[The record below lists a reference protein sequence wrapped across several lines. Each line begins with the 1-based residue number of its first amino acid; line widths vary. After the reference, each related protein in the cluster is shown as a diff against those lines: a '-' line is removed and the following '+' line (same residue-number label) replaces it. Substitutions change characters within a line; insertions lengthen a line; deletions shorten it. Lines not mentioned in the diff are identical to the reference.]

1 MSAPPMRQGAISQR
15 SFSTGDAST
24 NQGPEP
30 QILCQNSI
38 RPCQR
43 AIVTIAAPS
52 CLIQRHFLQLSATL
66 ADRCEQLQLE
76 LSDQVASLP
85 FGNER
90 WLLTER
96 ELSAAE
102 DALLRLH
109 DRVDQ
114 LVSIP

>member
-1 MSAPPMRQGAISQR
+1 MS
-15 SFSTGDAST
+15 
-24 NQGPEP
+24 
-30 QILCQNSI
+30 
-38 RPCQR
+38 
-43 AIVTIAAPS
+43 VAAPS

-66 ADRCEQLQLE
+66 AERCQQLQLE

-90 WLLTER
+90 WLVTER

-109 DRVDQ
+109 HRVDQ

>member
-1 MSAPPMRQGAISQR
+1 M
-15 SFSTGDAST
+15 
-24 NQGPEP
+24 
-30 QILCQNSI
+30 
-38 RPCQR
+38 
-43 AIVTIAAPS
+43 AAPS
-52 CLIQRHFLQLSATL
+52 CLIQRHFLQLSTTL

-85 FGNER
+85 LGNER

-109 DRVDQ
+109 DHVDQ

>member
-1 MSAPPMRQGAISQR
+1 MS
-15 SFSTGDAST
+15 
-24 NQGPEP
+24 
-30 QILCQNSI
+30 
-38 RPCQR
+38 
-43 AIVTIAAPS
+43 VAAPS

-66 ADRCEQLQLE
+66 AERCQQLQLE

-90 WLLTER
+90 WLVTER

-102 DALLRLH
+102 DALRRLH
-109 DRVDQ
+109 NRVDQ

>member
-1 MSAPPMRQGAISQR
+1 
-15 SFSTGDAST
+15 
-24 NQGPEP
+24 
-30 QILCQNSI
+30 LCQTSI
-38 RPCQR
+38 RLYQEV
-43 AIVTIAAPS
+43 IVTVAAPS

-66 ADRCEQLQLE
+66 AERCQQLQLE

-90 WLLTER
+90 WLVTER

-109 DRVDQ
+109 HRVDQ
-114 LVSIP
+114 LVLIP

>member
-1 MSAPPMRQGAISQR
+1 M
-15 SFSTGDAST
+15 
-24 NQGPEP
+24 
-30 QILCQNSI
+30 CQTFV
-38 RPCQR
+38 RLYQEV
-43 AIVTIAAPS
+43 IVTVAAPS
-52 CLIQRHFLQLSATL
+52 CLIQRHFLQLSTTL
-66 ADRCEQLQLE
+66 AERCQQLQLE

-90 WLLTER
+90 WLVTER

-109 DRVDQ
+109 NRVDQDQ

>member
-1 MSAPPMRQGAISQR
+1 MCQTSIRPHQGAIL
-15 SFSTGDAST
+15 T
-24 NQGPEP
+24 
-30 QILCQNSI
+30 
-38 RPCQR
+38 
-43 AIVTIAAPS
+43 VAAPS

-66 ADRCEQLQLE
+66 AERCQQLQLE

-90 WLLTER
+90 WLVTER

>member
-1 MSAPPMRQGAISQR
+1 MMS
-15 SFSTGDAST
+15 F
-24 NQGPEP
+24 
-30 QILCQNSI
+30 
-38 RPCQR
+38 
-43 AIVTIAAPS
+43 AAPS

-66 ADRCEQLQLE
+66 AERCQQLQLE

-90 WLLTER
+90 WLVTER

-109 DRVDQ
+109 NRVDQ

>member
-1 MSAPPMRQGAISQR
+1 MS
-15 SFSTGDAST
+15 
-24 NQGPEP
+24 
-30 QILCQNSI
+30 
-38 RPCQR
+38 
-43 AIVTIAAPS
+43 VAAPS

-66 ADRCEQLQLE
+66 AERCQQLQLE

-90 WLLTER
+90 WLVTER

-109 DRVDQ
+109 HRVDQ
-114 LVSIP
+114 LVLIP

>member
-1 MSAPPMRQGAISQR
+1 MCQTSIRPHQGAI
-15 SFSTGDAST
+15 
-24 NQGPEP
+24 
-30 QILCQNSI
+30 
-38 RPCQR
+38 
-43 AIVTIAAPS
+43 VTVAAPS

-66 ADRCEQLQLE
+66 AELCQQLQLE

-90 WLLTER
+90 WLVTER

>member
-1 MSAPPMRQGAISQR
+1 MS
-15 SFSTGDAST
+15 
-24 NQGPEP
+24 
-30 QILCQNSI
+30 
-38 RPCQR
+38 
-43 AIVTIAAPS
+43 VAAPS

-66 ADRCEQLQLE
+66 AERCQHLQLE

-90 WLLTER
+90 WLVTER

-109 DRVDQ
+109 HRVDQ

>member
-1 MSAPPMRQGAISQR
+1 MMS
-15 SFSTGDAST
+15 
-24 NQGPEP
+24 
-30 QILCQNSI
+30 
-38 RPCQR
+38 
-43 AIVTIAAPS
+43 VAAPS

-66 ADRCEQLQLE
+66 AERCQQLQLE

-90 WLLTER
+90 WLVTER

-102 DALLRLH
+102 DALLRLQN
-109 DRVDQ
+109 RVDQ

>member
-1 MSAPPMRQGAISQR
+1 MS
-15 SFSTGDAST
+15 
-24 NQGPEP
+24 
-30 QILCQNSI
+30 
-38 RPCQR
+38 
-43 AIVTIAAPS
+43 VAAPS

-66 ADRCEQLQLE
+66 AERCQQLQLE

-90 WLLTER
+90 WLVTER

-109 DRVDQ
+109 HRVDQ
-114 LVSIP
+114 IVSIP

>member
-1 MSAPPMRQGAISQR
+1 MPDFHPSMSG
-15 SFSTGDAST
+15 G
-24 NQGPEP
+24 
-30 QILCQNSI
+30 IL
-38 RPCQR
+38 
-43 AIVTIAAPS
+43 TIAAPS

-66 ADRCEQLQLE
+66 AERCQQLQLE

-102 DALLRLH
+102 DALLRLQN
-109 DRVDQ
+109 RVE
-114 LVSIP
+114 LHC

>member
-1 MSAPPMRQGAISQR
+1 MK
-15 SFSTGDAST
+15 
-24 NQGPEP
+24 
-30 QILCQNSI
+30 
-38 RPCQR
+38 
-43 AIVTIAAPS
+43 VAAPS

-66 ADRCEQLQLE
+66 AERCQQLQLE

-90 WLLTER
+90 WLVTER

-109 DRVDQ
+109 NRVDQ

>member
-1 MSAPPMRQGAISQR
+1 M
-15 SFSTGDAST
+15 
-24 NQGPEP
+24 
-30 QILCQNSI
+30 CQTFI
-38 RPCQR
+38 RPRQEG
-43 AIVTIAAPS
+43 ILTVAAPS

-66 ADRCEQLQLE
+66 AERCRQLQLE

-90 WLLTER
+90 WLVTER

>member
-1 MSAPPMRQGAISQR
+1 
-15 SFSTGDAST
+15 
-24 NQGPEP
+24 
-30 QILCQNSI
+30 LCQTFI
-38 RPCQR
+38 RLYQEV
-43 AIVTIAAPS
+43 IVTVAAPS

-66 ADRCEQLQLE
+66 AERCQQLQLE

-90 WLLTER
+90 WLVTER

-109 DRVDQ
+109 HRVDQ
-114 LVSIP
+114 IVSIP